1 VSHHELSPAREVR
14 FFLSD
19 LLSADA
25 TAAYE
30 EHSRRI
36 NERLPQV
43 EVRHVGGTS
52 VPGLLTTGDVDLQV
66 RVSES
71 DFAEARDALCD
82 LYEPMYR
89 DRWRE
94 SAYFYAASSEPRVEI
109 ALTAIGNIDDLH
121 HGESW
126 QRIAGDPA
134 LIESYNALKR
144 AYEGCSVDGYQAAKR
159 AFFHENFKL

>member
-1 VSHHELSPAREVR
+1 VGELR

-19 LLSADA
+19 LISAEA

-30 EHSRRI
+30 EHARRI

-66 RVSES
+66 RVPEP
-71 DFAEARDALCD
+71 DFAEARDALCE

-109 ALTAIGNIDDLH
+109 ALTTIGNIDDLH

-126 QRIAGDPA
+126 QRIAADPA
-134 LIESYNALKR
+134 LVKGYNALKR
-144 AYEGCSVDGYQAAKR
+144 THEGSSLDEYQAAKR
-159 AFFHENFKL
+159 AFFYDNFKL